1 MINIQF
7 SSTIIY
13 AFGFLSEKYKLEN
26 DGTLINSIQLIN
38 SKMMIAKYNK
48 SQNTLLF
55 AAATFRGGGLRAAY
69 FSKFIV
75 VRFSK
80 LVKKKIK

>member
-26 DGTLINSIQLIN
+26 DGTLINFIQLIN

-48 SQNTLLF
+48 SQE
-55 AAATFRGGGLRAAY
+55 Y
-69 FSKFIV
+69 IV
-75 VRFSK
+75 VRCRY
-80 LVKKKIK
+80 I

>member
-38 SKMMIAKYNK
+38 SKMIAKYNK